1 MKRVWFGVGLLVLLL
16 AVSLGVTWG
25 MVKIH
30 EPIAADLRQAAQ
42 CGSLGDWHNAEF
54 FSRRAEVAWNHWAR
68 FRGCFADHTPTE
80 EIGAELAAMDIA
92 RQGRETADFAAA
104 CARAAKM
111 VQAVGDA
118 HALYWW
124 NLL

>member
-1 MKRVWFGVGLLVLLL
+1 MKRVWFGAGLLIVLL

-25 MVKIH
+25 MDKIH
-30 EPIAADLRQAAQ
+30 KPIAADLNQAAQ
-42 CGSLGDWHNAEF
+42 CVSLGDWRNAER
-54 FSRRAEVAWNHWAR
+54 FSRRAEAAWNKWEH
-68 FRGCFADHTPTE
+68 FRACFADHTPTE
-80 EIGAELAAMDIA
+80 EIGAELAAMDTA
-92 RQGRETADFAAA
+92 RQEREAGDFAAS

-118 HALYWW
+118 HALCWW

>member
-1 MKRVWFGVGLLVLLL
+1 MKRCWFGVGLLALLL

-25 MVKIH
+25 MDKIH
-30 EPIAADLRQAAQ
+30 EPIAADLLQAAE
-42 CGSLGDWHNAEF
+42 CGSLGDWHNAEV
-54 FSRRAEVAWNHWAR
+54 FSRRAESAWNRWER
-68 FRGCFADHTPTE
+68 FRACFADHTPTE
-80 EIGAELAAMDIA
+80 EVSAELAAMGTA
-92 RQGRETADFAAA
+92 RQEREAGDFAAS

-118 HALYWW
+118 HALCWW